1 MLGGNNGNPVHPAF
15 LDENRIQF
23 QTDASN
29 KLQLFG
35 SREFSSAF
43 VSAVIIALNAM
54 TLFKACYYAYHI
66 AYGIVI
72 SFYWVS
78 FAFLLECIFGF
89 IG

>member
-15 LDENRIQF
+15 LDENRFQF

-43 VSAVIIALNAM
+43 VSTVIIALNVM
-54 TLFKACYYAYHI
+54 TLFNAYHYVYHI

-72 SFYWVS
+72 SFYWGS
-78 FAFLLECIFGF
+78 FAFMLECIFGF